1 MVVWCKWVNHQV
13 DGKEEEEG
21 KTFVCDKHDRA
32 VTCMF
37 CRDLHLALMFSG
49 LQQKDLFKG
58 K

>member
-32 VTCMF
+32 VTYVF
-37 CRDLHLALMFSG
+37 FRDLHLTLMFSG
-49 LQQKDLFKG
+49 L
-58 K
+58 